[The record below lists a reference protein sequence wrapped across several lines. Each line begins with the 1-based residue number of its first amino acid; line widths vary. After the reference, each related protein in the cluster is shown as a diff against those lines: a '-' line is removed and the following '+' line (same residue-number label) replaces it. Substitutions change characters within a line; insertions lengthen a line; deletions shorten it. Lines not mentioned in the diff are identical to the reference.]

1 MIPVTLLP
9 PVPVRKRATFTKAS
23 HLFVARLRIHG
34 AFATARGA
42 MRTKAGLIV
51 TIAGATLIA
60 GCGGDSGGGSESS
73 RAPRASTA
81 PTSSV
86 GLATNPAGEPEDVVT
101 GLQAPWSIV
110 FAQGSPL
117 ISERDSGDILEVVDG
132 QTRVVRTVAG
142 VAPAG
147 EGGLLGLAVQGDDLY
162 VYFTGT
168 DGDNRVV
175 RYPLTGAPGSLGLGA
190 PIDVITGIPGGRTH
204 NGGRIAFGPD
214 GMLYITTGD
223 AQDRPKAQDRSSL
236 SGKILRVTPDGAV
249 PQDNPYPGNPLW
261 SLGHRNVQGLAWA
274 QDGTMFS
281 SEYGQDTWDELNV
294 ITRGGNYG
302 WPEVE
307 GIGQQAGDI
316 VFINPVQQ
324 WSPDDASPSGM
335 TIAGD
340 TIYIANLKGE
350 RLRVV
355 PVADPANGSDLYTD
369 EFGRLRDVA
378 VAPDGSLWFLTNNT
392 DGRGSPKNGD
402 DRIKRVDLAQE

>member
-1 MIPVTLLP
+1 
-9 PVPVRKRATFTKAS
+9 
-23 HLFVARLRIHG
+23 
-34 AFATARGA
+34 

-51 TIAGATLIA
+51 AIAGATLIA
-60 GCGGDSGGGSESS
+60 GCGSDSDGGSDSS
-73 RAPRASTA
+73 PATATSTT

-86 GLATNPAGEPEDVVT
+86 GLAANPVGEPEDLVT
-101 GLQAPWSIV
+101 GLEAPWSIV
-110 FAQGSPL
+110 FAGESPL
-117 ISERDSGDILEVVDG
+117 ISERDSGDILEIVDG
-132 QTRVVRTVAG
+132 QTRVVGTVAD

-147 EGGLLGLAVQGDDLY
+147 EGGLLGLAVRDSDLY
-162 VYFTGT
+162 VYFTGA
-168 DGDNRVV
+168 DGDNRVD
-175 RYPLTGAPGSLGLGA
+175 RYALTGSPGSLALGA
-190 PIDVITGIPGGRTH
+190 PQEVIAGIPGGRTH

-223 AQDRPKAQDRSSL
+223 AQDRPRAQDVNSL

-274 QDGTMFS
+274 ADGTMFS

-294 ITRGGNYG
+294 ITKGGNYG

-307 GIGQQAGDI
+307 GIGEQVGDT
-316 VFINPVQQ
+316 VYTNPVQQ
-324 WSPDDASPSGM
+324 WNPDDASPSGM

-355 PVADPANGSDLYTD
+355 PVAAPAEGSDLYTD

-392 DGRGSPKNGD
+392 DGRGTPKGGD
-402 DRIKRVDLAQE
+402 DRIKRVPLS